1 MGMLKEFREF
11 VTKGN
16 VMDLAI
22 AVIMGT
28 AFGAI
33 ITALT
38 DKILMPIVG
47 SFIGQSF
54 DTLSTNVNGVAI
66 QYGAFIQAI
75 INFLLIAF
83 FLFILIKAMNSRKK
97 KQAEAPAEPAGP
109 SSTDKLLME
118 IRDALKK

>member
-1 MGMLKEFREF
+1 MLKEFKEF
-11 VTKGN
+11 ATKGN

-22 AVIMGT
+22 AVIMGG

-33 ITALT
+33 VSALT
-38 DKILMPIVG
+38 DKILMPIIGTFVG
-47 SFIGQSF
+47 KSFES
-54 DTLSTNVNGVAI
+54 LSAEVNGVKI
-66 QYGAFIQAI
+66 QYGAFIQAV

-83 FLFILIKAMNSRKK
+83 FLFMLVKAMNAMKK
-97 KQAEAPAEPAGP
+97 KQEAPPPAGP

>member
-1 MGMLKEFREF
+1 MLKEFKEF
-11 VTKGN
+11 ATKGN
-16 VMDLAI
+16 VMDLAV
-22 AVIMGT
+22 AVIIGG

-47 SFIGQSF
+47 SFIGQNFESL
-54 DTLSTNVNGVAI
+54 TANINGVSI
-66 QYGAFIQAI
+66 QYGSFIQAI

-83 FLFILIKAMNSRKK
+83 FLFIIIKGLNAMKK
-97 KQAEAPAEPAGP
+97 KVEEAPAAPAGP

>member
-1 MGMLKEFREF
+1 MGMLKEFKEF
-11 VTKGN
+11 ATKGD
-16 VMDLAI
+16 VMDLAV
-22 AVIMGT
+22 AVVIGG

-47 SFIGQSF
+47 SFIGQRF
-54 DTLSTNVNGVAI
+54 DSLTANVNGVAI
-66 QYGAFIQAI
+66 QYGSFIQAV

-83 FLFILIKAMNSRKK
+83 FLFILIKGLNSMKK
-97 KQAEAPAEPAGP
+97 KQEEAPVDPPGP

>member
-1 MGMLKEFREF
+1 MLKEFKEF

-16 VMDLAI
+16 IMDLAV
-22 AVIMGT
+22 AVIIGT

-38 DKILMPIVG
+38 DKILMPIIG
-47 SFIGQSF
+47 SFVGQSF
-54 DTLSTNVNGVAI
+54 ETLTINVNGVAI
-66 QYGAFIQAI
+66 QYGAFIQAV

-83 FLFILIKAMNSRKK
+83 FLFLIIKGMNAMKK
-97 KQAEAPAEPAGP
+97 KQEEAPAAPSGP

>member
-1 MGMLKEFREF
+1 MLQEFKAF
-11 VTKGN
+11 ATKGN
-16 VMDLAI
+16 VMDLAV
-22 AVIMGT
+22 AVIMGA

-38 DKILMPIVG
+38 DKILMPIIG
-47 SFIGQSF
+47 AFIGKSF
-54 DTLSTNVNGVAI
+54 ESLAADVNGVHI
-66 QYGAFIQAI
+66 QYGAFIQAV

-83 FLFILIKAMNSRKK
+83 FLFILIKAMNSMKK
-97 KQAEAPAEPAGP
+97 KEEAPPPAGP

>member
-1 MGMLKEFREF
+1 MLKEFKEF
-11 VTKGN
+11 TTSGN
-16 VMDLAI
+16 VMDLAV
-22 AVIMGT
+22 AVIIGT

-47 SFIGQSF
+47 SFIGEDF
-54 DTLSTNVNGVAI
+54 GTLSANVNGVAI

-83 FLFILIKAMNSRKK
+83 FLFIMIKAMNSMKK

>member
-1 MGMLKEFREF
+1 MLKEFKEF
-11 VTKGN
+11 ATKGD
-16 VMDLAI
+16 VMDLAV
-22 AVIMGT
+22 AVVIGG

-47 SFIGQSF
+47 SFIGQRF
-54 DTLSTNVNGVAI
+54 DSLTANVNGVAI
-66 QYGAFIQAI
+66 QYGSFIQAV

-83 FLFILIKAMNSRKK
+83 FLFILIKGLNSMKK
-97 KQAEAPAEPAGP
+97 KQEEAPVDPPGP

>member
-1 MGMLKEFREF
+1 MLKEFKEF
-11 VTKGN
+11 TTKGN
-16 VMDLAI
+16 VMDLAV
-22 AVIMGT
+22 AVIIGT

-54 DTLSTNVNGVAI
+54 DTLSTNVNGVVI

-83 FLFILIKAMNSRKK
+83 FLFIMIKAMNSMKK
-97 KQAEAPAEPAGP
+97 KQEEVPAEPSGP

>member
-1 MGMLKEFREF
+1 MLREFKEF

-16 VMDLAI
+16 VMDLAV
-22 AVIMGT
+22 AVIIGT
-28 AFGAI
+28 AFGGI

-47 SFIGQSF
+47 SFIGEDF
-54 DTLSTNVNGVAI
+54 GTLSANVNGVAI

-83 FLFILIKAMNSRKK
+83 FLFIMIKAMNSMKK
-97 KQAEAPAEPAGP
+97 KQEEAPAEPAGP

>member
-1 MGMLKEFREF
+1 MGMLKEFKEF
-11 VTKGN
+11 ATKGN
-16 VMDLAI
+16 VMDLAV

-28 AFGAI
+28 ALGAI

-38 DKILMPIVG
+38 DKILMPVVG

-54 DTLSTNVNGVAI
+54 ESLTANINGVAI

-83 FLFILIKAMNSRKK
+83 FLFILIKAMNSMKK
-97 KQAEAPAEPAGP
+97 KEEPAPATTPEEIN
-109 SSTDKLLME
+109 LLRE

>member
-1 MGMLKEFREF
+1 MGMLKEFKEF
-11 VTKGN
+11 TTSGN
-16 VMDLAI
+16 VMDLAV
-22 AVIMGT
+22 AVIIGT

-47 SFIGQSF
+47 SFIGEDF
-54 DTLSTNVNGVAI
+54 GTLSANVNGVAI

-83 FLFILIKAMNSRKK
+83 FLFIMIKAMNSMKK
-97 KQAEAPAEPAGP
+97 KKEETPATPDGP